1 LEQEHILLL
10 YLIEMTFQKREYY
23 PNILFFFWKIKKGIG
38 VYVIPDN

>member
-1 LEQEHILLL
+1 MILSF
-10 YLIEMTFQKREYY
+10 YLTGMTFEKREYY